1 MTWTS
6 SNNAIATVSSSGL
19 VTAIAAG
26 SAVITVTTQDGAKT
40 ATCNITV
47 TQTLSGVLTGS
58 GLSSSTTVNLTS
70 EGSSD
75 WAHWSG
81 YDHKSSGGSK
91 ISNYTVVGTGTV
103 SSYSNDRRTCTWS
116 DGTPTASGSNKNGI
130 YITGIGK
137 GFQIT
142 APADL
147 TQRTLKVYVGGSVSG
162 GIFTA
167 SLSDGSAPNYV
178 NSSFSGTGRYDASLY
193 P

>member
-1 MTWTS
+1 MEQKPQ
-6 SNNAIATVSSSGL
+6 L
-19 VTAIAAG
+19 VILRVAQA
-26 SAVITVTTQDGAKT
+26 
-40 ATCNITV
+40 
-47 TQTLSGVLTGS
+47 LPGVLTGS

-91 ISNYTVVGTGTV
+91 ISNYTVVGNWYRV
-103 SSYSNDRRTCTWS
+103 ELHHRSSYLLLG

-130 YITGIGK
+130 YITGIAK

-147 TQRTLKVYVGGSVSG
+147 TQRTLKVYVGGSISG
-162 GIFTA
+162 GTFTA

-178 NSSFSGTGRYDASLY
+178 NSSFSSGSGRYNAVY
-193 P
+193 T